1 MEKFKDSIIKNYRGI
16 LLIIFSAFT
25 TSIGQL
31 CWKISMGE
39 INIYLLIGFA
49 LYGFGGFIMIAAF
62 KFGSLS
68 VIHPFMCSSYLFAY
82 IWGYMI
88 LGEALSPMKII
99 GGIILIIGV
108 MLIGGGDV

>member
-1 MEKFKDSIIKNYRGI
+1 MEKFKDSIIKNYKGI
-16 LLIIFSAFT
+16 LLIIFSALT

-31 CWKISMGE
+31 CWKLSMGE
-39 INIYLLIGFA
+39 INIYLVIGFA
-49 LYGFGGFIMIAAF
+49 LYGFGGFIMIASF

-68 VIHPFMCSSYLFAY
+68 VIHPFMCSSYIFEY

-88 LGEALSPMKII
+88 LGEDLSPAKVI

-108 MLIGGGDV
+108 MLIGGGDA